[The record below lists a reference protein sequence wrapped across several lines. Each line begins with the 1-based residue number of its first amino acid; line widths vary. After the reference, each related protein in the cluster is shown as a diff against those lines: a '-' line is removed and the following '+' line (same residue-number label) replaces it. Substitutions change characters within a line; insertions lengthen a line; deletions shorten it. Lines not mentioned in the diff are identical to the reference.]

1 VGWSERHEGDV
12 PGLTAQQP
20 LIAVPRSTLVR
31 TSDQLHTKDPKR
43 PSGFDFADFLSPYP
57 ASKGPIAARSFFM
70 TQATFCNVLEH
81 PFIIQRA
88 IQRKLTDF
96 LKIFTVSGILEI
108 FTRIM
113 GKPTQQNGKKF
124 RKSADMQ

>member
-1 VGWSERHEGDV
+1 
-12 PGLTAQQP
+12 
-20 LIAVPRSTLVR
+20 
-31 TSDQLHTKDPKR
+31 
-43 PSGFDFADFLSPYP
+43 
-57 ASKGPIAARSFFM
+57 M